1 LSLPYAF
8 LDKRPIVIAL
18 AGSNGAG
25 KSTFYESYL
34 VDGGLRFI
42 NAGELSVS
50 LGVPA
55 CEAAELAASI
65 RRELVSQRESFIFE
79 TVLSDPVG
87 EKADQFHSYA
97 ALGYTV
103 VLISIRIESADES
116 VMRVSMRACQGGH
129 DVPDEKIRARFDRT
143 QANLQRAIQ
152 RLPYV
157 IIFSNQDLSNPFQF
171 VAHYE
176 NGQKMERRDDL

>member
-1 LSLPYAF
+1 LSLPFDF

-34 VDGGLRFI
+34 ADGGLRFI
-42 NAGELSVS
+42 NADELSAS
-50 LGVPA
+50 LGVTA
-55 CEAAELAASI
+55 YEAAELAASI
-65 RRELVSQRESFIFE
+65 RRELVNQRESFIFE

-87 EKADQFHSYA
+87 EKVEQLASFA

-103 VLISIRIESADES
+103 VLIFIRIDSADES
-116 VMRVSMRACQGGH
+116 VKRVSMRACQGGH
-129 DVPDEKIRARFDRT
+129 DVPDEKLRARFDRT
-143 QANLQRAIQ
+143 QANLPRAIQ

-157 IIFSNQDLSNPFQF
+157 IVFSNQDLSNPYQF
-171 VAHYE
+171 VALYE
-176 NGQKMERRDDL
+176 NGQMMDR